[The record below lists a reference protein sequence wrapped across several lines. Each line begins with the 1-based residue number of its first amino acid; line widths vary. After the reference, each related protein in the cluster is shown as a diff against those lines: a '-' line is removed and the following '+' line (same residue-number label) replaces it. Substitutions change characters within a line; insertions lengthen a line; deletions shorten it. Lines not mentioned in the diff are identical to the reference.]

1 MDCIYYILGKE
12 KYNMKRV
19 VRSSLVLSLVFVMV
33 LTSGLVVNHLSLIDI
48 QFNKRYFIYAQARIV
63 KILWSD
69 LWV

>member
-1 MDCIYYILGKE
+1 
-12 KYNMKRV
+12 MKRV